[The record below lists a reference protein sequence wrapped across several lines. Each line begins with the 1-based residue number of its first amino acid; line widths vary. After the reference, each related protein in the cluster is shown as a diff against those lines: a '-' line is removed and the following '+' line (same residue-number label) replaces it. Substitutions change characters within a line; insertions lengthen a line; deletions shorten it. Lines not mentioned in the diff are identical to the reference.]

1 MRQVTF
7 IEPGRLEWWDVD
19 EPAREEDGDALIE
32 PVAVA
37 TCDLDTAIVAGRAPF
52 QGPFPFGHECVAR
65 VVEPP
70 SAGQVAADTGG
81 LVSVPFQISCG
92 ECEKCRAGATGNC
105 TTVPRLS
112 MYGLGQLGGEW
123 GGFLSDRVRVPYAEH
138 MLTPLPEGIA
148 AESAAS
154 VSDNLADA
162 WRTVGPYLEA
172 RPGAEVL
179 ITSLTPSLG
188 LYAAAIALAMGASRV
203 VYCDRDAD
211 RLRRAE
217 ELGAEVVEGFPDRL
231 GLFPITADASADHDA
246 VGLALRSTAP
256 DGDCTVASIFYEETT
271 PLPML
276 EMYTKGITMHT
287 GRVHAR
293 PIAPKLLDLMASGAL
308 RPERVAGR
316 VVAWDDA
323 PDALADHREKL
334 VISRG

>member
-19 EPAREEDGDALIE
+19 EPGLEQDGDALVE

-52 QGPFPFGHECVAR
+52 EGPFPFGHECVAR
-65 VVEPP
+65 VVEGPG
-70 SAGQVAADTGG
+70 AGG

-92 ECEKCRAGATGNC
+92 ECEACRAGRTGNC
-105 TTVPRLS
+105 ASVPRLS

-123 GGFLSDRVRVPYAEH
+123 GGFLSDRVRVPFAAH
-138 MLTPLPEGIA
+138 MLSPLPEGVLP
-148 AESAAS
+148 ESAAS

-162 WRTVGPYLEA
+162 WRTVGPYLDA
-172 RPGAEVL
+172 RPGEEVL
-179 ITSLTPSLG
+179 VASLTPSLG

-203 VYCDRDAD
+203 VFCDRDTD

-217 ELGAEVVEGFPDRL
+217 ELGAEVVEGFPERL
-231 GLFPITADASADHDA
+231 GPFAITVDASGDHDA
-246 VGLALRSTAP
+246 LALATRSTAP
-256 DGDCTVASIFYEETT
+256 DGDCTVASIFYEPAT

-276 EMYTKGITMHT
+276 EMYTKGLTLRT

-293 PIAPKLLDLMASGAL
+293 PIAERLLELIASGRL
-308 RPERVAGR
+308 QPERVAGR
-316 VVAWDDA
+316 LVAWDDA

-334 VISRG
+334 VIRRSA

>member
-19 EPAREEDGDALIE
+19 EPELQGEREALVE
-32 PVAVA
+32 PLAVA
-37 TCDLDTAIVAGRAPF
+37 TCDLDAAIVRGRTPYR
-52 QGPFPFGHECVAR
+52 GPFAFGHECVAR
-65 VVEPP
+65 VV
-70 SAGQVAADTGG
+70 DTGA

-92 ECEKCRAGATGNC
+92 ECDKCRRGLTGNC

-112 MYGLGQLGGEW
+112 MYGFGPFGGDW
-123 GGFLSDRVRVPYAEH
+123 GGFLSDRVRVPFADH
-138 MLTPLPEGIA
+138 MLTPLPDGVT
-148 AESAAS
+148 AEAAAS

-172 RPGAEVL
+172 EPGAEVL

-188 LYAAAIALAMGASRV
+188 LYAAAIALALGAGRV

-217 ELGAEVVEGFPDRL
+217 ELGAEVVEGFPERL
-231 GLFPITADASADHDA
+231 GPFPIVVDASGEHEALT
-246 VGLALRSTAP
+246 LALRST
-256 DGDCTVASIFYEETT
+256 DGDGQCTVASIFFEPAT

-276 EMYTKGITMHT
+276 EMYTKCVTLST
-287 GRVHAR
+287 GRVHAQ
-293 PIAPKLLDLMASGAL
+293 PIAPRLLELMSSGRL

-316 VVAWDDA
+316 IVAWDDA

-334 VISRG
+334 VISRAERAGG

>member
-19 EPAREEDGDALIE
+19 EPRRQEEREALVE
-32 PVAVA
+32 PLAVA
-37 TCDLDTAIVAGRAPF
+37 TCDLDTMIVAGRAPF

-65 VVEPP
+65 VVEGPRE
-70 SAGQVAADTGG
+70 DE

-92 ECEKCRAGATGNC
+92 ECEKCRSGSTGNC
-105 TTVPRLS
+105 TSVPRMS
-112 MYGLGQLGGEW
+112 MYGLGQLGGDW

-138 MLTPLPEGIA
+138 MLSPLPDGVAPEA
-148 AESAAS
+148 AAS

-162 WRTVGPYLEA
+162 WRTVGPYLDA
-172 RPGAEVL
+172 TPGAEVL
-179 ITSLTPSLG
+179 VASMTPSLG

-203 VYCDRDAD
+203 VYCDRDEA
-211 RLRRAE
+211 RLRRAG

-231 GLFPITADASADHDA
+231 GPFPITVDASGDHDA
-246 VGLALRSTAP
+246 VALALRSTAP
-256 DGDCTVASIFYEETT
+256 DGHCTVASIFYEETT

-276 EMYTKGITMHT
+276 EMYTKGLTMHT
-287 GRVHAR
+287 GRVHSR
-293 PIAPKLLDLMASGAL
+293 PIAPRLLELMADGRL

-323 PDALADHREKL
+323 ADALADHREKL
-334 VISRG
+334 VITRA

>member
-19 EPAREEDGDALIE
+19 EPQLREQGDALVE

-65 VVEPP
+65 VVEGPH
-70 SAGQVAADTGG
+70 AGALA
-81 LVSVPFQISCG
+81 SVPFQISCG
-92 ECEKCRAGATGNC
+92 QCEKCRSGSTGNC
-105 TTVPRLS
+105 TNVPRLS

-123 GGFLSDRVRVPYAEH
+123 GGFLSDRVRVPFAAH
-138 MLTPLPEGIA
+138 MLSPLPDGVS

-172 RPGAEVL
+172 EPGAEVL
-179 ITSLTPSLG
+179 IASMTPSLG
-188 LYAAAIALAMGASRV
+188 LYAAAIALAMDAGRV
-203 VYCDRDAD
+203 VYCDRDEA
-211 RLRRAE
+211 RLRRAG
-217 ELGAEVVEGFPDRL
+217 ELGAEVVEGFPERL
-231 GLFPITADASADHDA
+231 GPFPITVDASGEHDA
-246 VGLALRSTAP
+246 LLLAARSTAP
-256 DGDCTVASIFYEETT
+256 DGVCTVASIFYEPAT

-276 EMYTKGITMHT
+276 EMYTKGITLHT
-287 GRVHAR
+287 GRVHSR
-293 PIAPKLLDLMASGAL
+293 PIAPKLLGLMASGRL
-308 RPERVAGR
+308 EPERVAGR
-316 VVAWDDA
+316 LVAWDDA

-334 VISRG
+334 VISRA